1 MKNNNV
7 KISDVLKVKDYIR
20 RLYENI
26 EEITIE
32 YKSTHPRVNV
42 KDVKVKITGVYRNF
56 FTFKENKS
64 HIVVEHTVMYVDII
78 TGNFKICS
86 DNQNI

>member
-7 KISDVLKVKDYIR
+7 KISDVLKVKDYII
-20 RLYENI
+20 RLYDDG
-26 EEITIE
+26 EEIMIE

-56 FTFKENKS
+56 FTVMENKG
-64 HIVVEHTVMYVDII
+64 HTAVEHTVRYVDII

>member
-1 MKNNNV
+1 MSFVVEK
-7 KISDVLKVKDYIR
+7 KGEKKMPFLDTD

-56 FTFKENKS
+56 FTVKENKS